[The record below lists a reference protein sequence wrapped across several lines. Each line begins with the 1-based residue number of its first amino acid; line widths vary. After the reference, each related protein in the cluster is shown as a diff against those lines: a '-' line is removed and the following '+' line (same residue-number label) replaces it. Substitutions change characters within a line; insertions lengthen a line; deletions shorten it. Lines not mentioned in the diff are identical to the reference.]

1 MKQLLT
7 LLFVAFV
14 FLGCNQKQV
23 VQLKM
28 PNQNKSVPTKV
39 KEDKTTVVEE
49 FISNDSIIKEE
60 VIDNSNNGSMNTVQ
74 PQADEETIAQQS
86 ININIDET
94 RANVKLAFV
103 YPSTLV
109 SKYAKSSLSTISG
122 YLSYRQANYNLIVV
136 DSKNESYENINNA
149 FSKLKEE
156 GVTKVIALFTPNA
169 LNNLNKIV
177 TDDFKVYLP
186 LIEKKDSLENN
197 DNLIFGSIS
206 YDDQLKKLSY
216 YSNGKNSTFYQETY
230 LGTKLKNS
238 YDFVIGNSNLRKE
251 ISNDEKNFKNIVN
264 DSRLRN
270 SSLFLNTDLVKSSLI
285 LSQMTVY
292 EINPNTILATQILFD
307 PMLMVLTQERDRQNL
322 IIANSIGNVDSKL
335 KDEIATVG
343 GNITFEWVDYSTLV
357 GTNYL
362 FSNGNSSL
370 ISTKIEN
377 NQAVYTPRLFKSTDI
392 GFLEIK

>member
-74 PQADEETIAQQS
+74 PQADEETVAQQS

-122 YLSYRQANYNLIVV
+122 YLSYKQANYNLIVV
-136 DSKNESYENINNA
+136 DSKNESYENINNT

-238 YDFVIGNSNLRKE
+238 YDFVIGNFNLRKE

-322 IIANSIGNVDSKL
+322 IIANSIGDVDSKL

>member
-1 MKQLLT
+1 MRQLLT
-7 LLFVAFV
+7 LLFVVFV

-60 VIDNSNNGSMNTVQ
+60 VIDNNNNGSMNTVQ
-74 PQADEETIAQQS
+74 PQADEEVVAQQS
-86 ININIDET
+86 ININIDEAK
-94 RANVKLAFV
+94 ANVKLAFV

-109 SKYAKSSLSTISG
+109 SKYAKSSLNTISG
-122 YLSYRQANYNLIVV
+122 YLSYKQANYNLVIV

-156 GVTKVIALFTPNA
+156 GVTDVIALFTPNA

-216 YSNGKNSTFYQETY
+216 YSNGKNTTFYQETY

-238 YDFVIGNSNLRKE
+238 YDFIVGYSTLRKE
-251 ISNDEKNFKNIVN
+251 IKNNETNFKNIVN

-292 EINPNTILATQILFD
+292 DISPSTILATQILFD
-307 PMLMVLTQERDRQNL
+307 PMLMILTQERDRQNL
-322 IIANSIGNVDSKL
+322 VIANSIGDVDSKL
-335 KDEIATVG
+335 KDEIATMG

-357 GTNYL
+357 GINYL

-370 ISTKIEN
+370 IPTKIEN
-377 NQAVYTPRLFKSTDI
+377 NQAVYTPRLFKSTDV

>member
-74 PQADEETIAQQS
+74 PQADEETVAQQS

-122 YLSYRQANYNLIVV
+122 YLSYKQANYNLIVV

-322 IIANSIGNVDSKL
+322 IIANSIGDVDSKL

-362 FSNGNSSL
+362 FSNGNSFL

>member
-74 PQADEETIAQQS
+74 PQAEETVAQQS

-122 YLSYRQANYNLIVV
+122 YLSYKQANYNLIVV

>member
-74 PQADEETIAQQS
+74 PQADEETVAQQS

-122 YLSYRQANYNLIVV
+122 YLSYKQANYNLIVV

-264 DSRLRN
+264 DSRLGN

-322 IIANSIGNVDSKL
+322 IIANSIGDVDSKL

>member
-1 MKQLLT
+1 LKQLLT

-74 PQADEETIAQQS
+74 PQADEETVAQQS

-122 YLSYRQANYNLIVV
+122 YLSYKQANYNLIVV

-156 GVTKVIALFTPNA
+156 GVTDVIALFTPNA

-251 ISNDEKNFKNIVN
+251 ISNNEKNFKNIVN

-292 EINPNTILATQILFD
+292 EINPSTILATQILFD

-322 IIANSIGNVDSKL
+322 IIANSIGDVDSKL

>member
-74 PQADEETIAQQS
+74 PQADEETVAQQS

-322 IIANSIGNVDSKL
+322 IIANSIGDVDSKL

>member
-74 PQADEETIAQQS
+74 PQADEETVAQQS

-122 YLSYRQANYNLIVV
+122 YLSYKQANYNLIVV

-156 GVTKVIALFTPNA
+156 GVTDVIALFTPNA

-251 ISNDEKNFKNIVN
+251 ISNNEKNFKNIVN

-322 IIANSIGNVDSKL
+322 IIANSIGDVDSKL

>member
-74 PQADEETIAQQS
+74 PQADEETVAQQS

-122 YLSYRQANYNLIVV
+122 YLSYKQANYNLIVV

-322 IIANSIGNVDSKL
+322 IIANSIGDVDSKL
-335 KDEIATVG
+335 KDEIAKVG

>member
-74 PQADEETIAQQS
+74 PQADEETVAQQS

-122 YLSYRQANYNLIVV
+122 YLSYKQANYNLIVV

-156 GVTKVIALFTPNA
+156 GVTNVIALFTPNA

-251 ISNDEKNFKNIVN
+251 ISNNEKNFKNIVN

-292 EINPNTILATQILFD
+292 EINPSTILATQILFD

-322 IIANSIGNVDSKL
+322 IIANSIGDVDSKL
-335 KDEIATVG
+335 KDEIATMG
-343 GNITFEWVDYSTLV
+343 GNITFEWVDYSILV

>member
-74 PQADEETIAQQS
+74 PQADEETVAQQS

-122 YLSYRQANYNLIVV
+122 YLSYKQANYNLIVV

-206 YDDQLKKLSY
+206 YEEQLKKLSY

-322 IIANSIGNVDSKL
+322 IIANSIGDVDSKL

>member
-74 PQADEETIAQQS
+74 PQADEETVAQQS

-122 YLSYRQANYNLIVV
+122 YLSYKQANYNLIVV

-216 YSNGKNSTFYQETY
+216 YSNGKNSTFFQETY

-322 IIANSIGNVDSKL
+322 IIANSIGDVDSKL

>member
-74 PQADEETIAQQS
+74 PQADEETVAQQS

-122 YLSYRQANYNLIVV
+122 YLSYKQANYNLIVV

-251 ISNDEKNFKNIVN
+251 ISNDEKNFKNVVN

>member
-74 PQADEETIAQQS
+74 PQADEETVAQQS

-122 YLSYRQANYNLIVV
+122 YLSYKQANYNLIVV

-251 ISNDEKNFKNIVN
+251 ISN
-264 DSRLRN
+264 
-270 SSLFLNTDLVKSSLI
+270 
-285 LSQMTVY
+285 
-292 EINPNTILATQILFD
+292 
-307 PMLMVLTQERDRQNL
+307 
-322 IIANSIGNVDSKL
+322 
-335 KDEIATVG
+335 
-343 GNITFEWVDYSTLV
+343 
-357 GTNYL
+357 
-362 FSNGNSSL
+362 
-370 ISTKIEN
+370 
-377 NQAVYTPRLFKSTDI
+377 
-392 GFLEIK
+392 

>member
-74 PQADEETIAQQS
+74 PQAEETVAQQS

-122 YLSYRQANYNLIVV
+122 YLSYKQANYNLIVV

-230 LGTKLKNS
+230 LGIKLKNS

-322 IIANSIGNVDSKL
+322 IIANSIGDVDSKL

>member
-74 PQADEETIAQQS
+74 PQADEETVAQQS

-122 YLSYRQANYNLIVV
+122 YLSYKQANYNLIVV

-292 EINPNTILATQILFD
+292 EINPNTILATQILFE

-322 IIANSIGNVDSKL
+322 IIANSIGDVDSKL

>member
-74 PQADEETIAQQS
+74 PQADEETVAQQS

-122 YLSYRQANYNLIVV
+122 YLSYKQANYNLIVV

-322 IIANSIGNVDSKL
+322 IITNSIGDVDSKL

>member
-74 PQADEETIAQQS
+74 PQADEETVAQQS

-122 YLSYRQANYNLIVV
+122 YLSYKQANYNLIVV

-377 NQAVYTPRLFKSTDI
+377 NQAVYTPRLFK
-392 GFLEIK
+392 

>member
-1 MKQLLT
+1 LKQLLT

-74 PQADEETIAQQS
+74 PQADEETVAQQS

-122 YLSYRQANYNLIVV
+122 YLSYKQANYNLIVV

>member
-74 PQADEETIAQQS
+74 PQADEETVAQQS

-122 YLSYRQANYNLIVV
+122 YLSYKQANYNLIVV

-322 IIANSIGNVDSKL
+322 IIANSIGDVDSKL
-335 KDEIATVG
+335 KDEIATV
-343 GNITFEWVDYSTLV
+343 
-357 GTNYL
+357 
-362 FSNGNSSL
+362 
-370 ISTKIEN
+370 
-377 NQAVYTPRLFKSTDI
+377 
-392 GFLEIK
+392 

>member
-1 MKQLLT
+1 LKQLLT

-39 KEDKTTVVEE
+39 REDKTTVVEE

-74 PQADEETIAQQS
+74 PQADEETVAQQS

-122 YLSYRQANYNLIVV
+122 YLSYKQANYNLIVV

>member
-74 PQADEETIAQQS
+74 PQADEETVAQQS

-122 YLSYRQANYNLIVV
+122 YLSYKQANYNLIVV

-292 EINPNTILATQILFD
+292 EINPNTILTTQILFD

>member
-74 PQADEETIAQQS
+74 PQADEETVAQQS

-122 YLSYRQANYNLIVV
+122 YLSYKQANYNLIVV

-206 YDDQLKKLSY
+206 YEDQLKKLSY

-322 IIANSIGNVDSKL
+322 IIANSIGDVDSKL

>member
-74 PQADEETIAQQS
+74 PQADEETVAQQS

-122 YLSYRQANYNLIVV
+122 YLSYKQANYNLIVV

-322 IIANSIGNVDSKL
+322 VIANSIGAVDSKL
-335 KDEIATVG
+335 KDEIATMG

>member
-1 MKQLLT
+1 
-7 LLFVAFV
+7 
-14 FLGCNQKQV
+14 
-23 VQLKM
+23 
-28 PNQNKSVPTKV
+28 
-39 KEDKTTVVEE
+39 
-49 FISNDSIIKEE
+49 
-60 VIDNSNNGSMNTVQ
+60 
-74 PQADEETIAQQS
+74 
-86 ININIDET
+86 
-94 RANVKLAFV
+94 
-103 YPSTLV
+103 
-109 SKYAKSSLSTISG
+109 
-122 YLSYRQANYNLIVV
+122 
-136 DSKNESYENINNA
+136 
-149 FSKLKEE
+149 
-156 GVTKVIALFTPNA
+156 
-169 LNNLNKIV
+169 
-177 TDDFKVYLP
+177 
-186 LIEKKDSLENN
+186 
-197 DNLIFGSIS
+197 
-206 YDDQLKKLSY
+206 
-216 YSNGKNSTFYQETY
+216 
-230 LGTKLKNS
+230 
-238 YDFVIGNSNLRKE
+238 
-251 ISNDEKNFKNIVN
+251 
-264 DSRLRN
+264 RN

>member
-74 PQADEETIAQQS
+74 PQADEETVAQQS

-122 YLSYRQANYNLIVV
+122 YLSYKQANYNLIVV

-216 YSNGKNSTFYQETY
+216 YSNGKNTTFYQETY

-322 IIANSIGNVDSKL
+322 IIANSIGDVDSKL

-370 ISTKIEN
+370 IPTKIEN
-377 NQAVYTPRLFKSTDI
+377 NQAVYTPRLLKSTDI
-392 GFLEIK
+392 RFLEIK

>member
-74 PQADEETIAQQS
+74 PQAEETVAQQS

-122 YLSYRQANYNLIVV
+122 YLSYKQANYNLIVV
-136 DSKNESYENINNA
+136 DSKNESYENINNT

-322 IIANSIGNVDSKL
+322 IIANSIGDVDSKL

>member
-74 PQADEETIAQQS
+74 PQADEETVAQQS

-122 YLSYRQANYNLIVV
+122 YLSYKQANYNLIVV

-156 GVTKVIALFTPNA
+156 GVTDVIALFTPNA

-264 DSRLRN
+264 DSRLKN

>member
-74 PQADEETIAQQS
+74 PQADEETVAQQS

-122 YLSYRQANYNLIVV
+122 YLSYKQANYNLIVV

-292 EINPNTILATQILFD
+292 EINPNIILATQILFD

>member
-74 PQADEETIAQQS
+74 PQADEETVAQQS

-122 YLSYRQANYNLIVV
+122 YLSYKQANYNLIVV

-230 LGTKLKNS
+230 LGIKLKNS

-322 IIANSIGNVDSKL
+322 IIANSIGDVDSKL

>member
-1 MKQLLT
+1 MRQLLT
-7 LLFVAFV
+7 LLFVVFV

-60 VIDNSNNGSMNTVQ
+60 VIDNNNNGSMNTVQ
-74 PQADEETIAQQS
+74 PQADEEVVAQQS
-86 ININIDET
+86 ININIDEAK
-94 RANVKLAFV
+94 ANVKLAFV

-109 SKYAKSSLSTISG
+109 SKYAKSSLNTISG
-122 YLSYRQANYNLIVV
+122 YLSYKQANYNLVIV

-156 GVTKVIALFTPNA
+156 GVTDVIALFTPNA

-197 DNLIFGSIS
+197 DSLIFGSIS

-216 YSNGKNSTFYQETY
+216 YSNGKNTTFYQETY

-238 YDFVIGNSNLRKE
+238 YDFIVGYSTLRKE
-251 ISNDEKNFKNIVN
+251 IKNNETNFKNIVN

-292 EINPNTILATQILFD
+292 DISPSTILATQILFD
-307 PMLMVLTQERDRQNL
+307 PMLMILTQERDRQNL
-322 IIANSIGNVDSKL
+322 VIANSIGDVDSKL
-335 KDEIATVG
+335 KDEIATMG

-357 GTNYL
+357 GINYL

-370 ISTKIEN
+370 IPTKIEN
-377 NQAVYTPRLFKSTDI
+377 NQAVYTPRLFKSTDV

>member
-60 VIDNSNNGSMNTVQ
+60 IIDNSNNGSMNTVQ
-74 PQADEETIAQQS
+74 PQADEETVAQQS

-122 YLSYRQANYNLIVV
+122 YLSYKQANYNLIVV

-270 SSLFLNTDLVKSSLI
+270 SSLFLNTDIVKSSLI

-322 IIANSIGNVDSKL
+322 IIANSIGDVDSKL

-357 GTNYL
+357 GINYL

>member
-74 PQADEETIAQQS
+74 PQADEETVAQQS

-122 YLSYRQANYNLIVV
+122 YLSYKQANYNLIVV
-136 DSKNESYENINNA
+136 DSKNENYENINNA

-322 IIANSIGNVDSKL
+322 IIANSIGDVDSKL

>member
-1 MKQLLT
+1 LKQLLT

-74 PQADEETIAQQS
+74 PQADEETVAQQS

-122 YLSYRQANYNLIVV
+122 YLSYKQANYNLIVV

-322 IIANSIGNVDSKL
+322 IIANSIGDVDSKL

>member
-74 PQADEETIAQQS
+74 PQADEETVAQQS

-122 YLSYRQANYNLIVV
+122 YLSYKQANYNLIVV

-230 LGTKLKNS
+230 LGSKLKNS

-322 IIANSIGNVDSKL
+322 IIANSIGDVDSKL

-357 GTNYL
+357 GINYL

>member
-74 PQADEETIAQQS
+74 PQADEETVAQQS

>member
-74 PQADEETIAQQS
+74 PQADEETVAQQS

-122 YLSYRQANYNLIVV
+122 YLSYKQANYNLIVV

-156 GVTKVIALFTPNA
+156 GVTDVIALFTPNA

-251 ISNDEKNFKNIVN
+251 ISNNEKNFKNIVN

-322 IIANSIGNVDSKL
+322 IIANSIGDVDSKL
-335 KDEIATVG
+335 KDEIATMG

-357 GTNYL
+357 GINYL

-370 ISTKIEN
+370 IPTKIEN

>member
-74 PQADEETIAQQS
+74 PQADEETVAQQS

-122 YLSYRQANYNLIVV
+122 YLSYKQANYNLIVV
-136 DSKNESYENINNA
+136 DSKSESYENINNA

-238 YDFVIGNSNLRKE
+238 YDFVIGNYNLRKE

-322 IIANSIGNVDSKL
+322 IIANSIGDVDSKL

-377 NQAVYTPRLFKSTDI
+377 NQAVYIPRLFKSTDI

>member
-60 VIDNSNNGSMNTVQ
+60 VIDNNNNGSMNTVQ
-74 PQADEETIAQQS
+74 PQADEETVAQQS

-122 YLSYRQANYNLIVV
+122 YLSYKQANYNLIVV

-322 IIANSIGNVDSKL
+322 IIANSIGDVDSKL
-335 KDEIATVG
+335 KDEIATLG